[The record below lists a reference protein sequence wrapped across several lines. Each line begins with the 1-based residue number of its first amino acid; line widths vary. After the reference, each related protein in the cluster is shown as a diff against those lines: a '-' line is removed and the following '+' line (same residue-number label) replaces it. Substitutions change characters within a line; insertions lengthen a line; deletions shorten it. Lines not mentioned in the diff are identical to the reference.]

1 MDRAAKLQIAAEA
14 DGQMIQTPPALAD
27 RHHIQ
32 QGLGGVAVAAVTG
45 IDDRNAA
52 VERGAQ
58 RGTLLGVAHGGNV
71 CHTAD
76 NADGIRYGLALGG
89 AGNTG
94 VREAQHLTTQI
105 QHGCLKRKAGT
116 GARFVEKRCQTLARG
131 NILISG
137 RIIVDTVGKVH
148 QAERFFQ
155 RKIRRVDQMSHTQ
168 SPL

>member
-1 MDRAAKLQIAAEA
+1 MSSSVWV
-14 DGQMIQTPPALAD
+14 G
-27 RHHIQ
+27 
-32 QGLGGVAVAAVTG
+32 VAAVTG
-45 IDDRNAA
+45 VDDRNAA
-52 VERGAQ
+52 VAGRAQ
-58 RGTLLGVAHGGNV
+58 RCPLLGVAHGSNV

-76 NADGIRYGLALGG
+76 NADGIRNRLTLGG

-94 VREAQHLTTQI
+94 IREAQYLTAQV
-105 QHGCLKRKAGT
+105 QHGRLKRKAGT

>member
-1 MDRAAKLQIAAEA
+1 M
-14 DGQMIQTPPALAD
+14 
-27 RHHIQ
+27 
-32 QGLGGVAVAAVTG
+32 AAVTG

-58 RGTLLGVAHGGNV
+58 RGALLGVAHCGNV

-76 NADGIRYGLALGG
+76 NADGIRNRLALGG

-94 VREAQHLTTQI
+94 IGEPQYLTAQI
-105 QHGCLKRKAGT
+105 QHGCLKRKAGA
-116 GARFVEKRCQTLARG
+116 GARFIEKRCQPFAGG
-131 NILISG
+131 NILVGG
-137 RIIVDTVGKVH
+137 RVIVDTVGKVH

>member
-1 MDRAAKLQIAAEA
+1 MTKHVSDEMQLMMI
-14 DGQMIQTPPALAD
+14 DGMLMA
-27 RHHIQ
+27 
-32 QGLGGVAVAAVTG
+32 AVAC
-45 IDDRNAA
+45 IDDRDAGITA
-52 VERGAQ
+52 GAQ
-58 RGTLLGVAHGGNV
+58 RGTLLGVAHGSNV

-76 NADGIRYGLALGG
+76 HADGIGYGFALGG

-94 VREAQHLTTQI
+94 IGEAQYLTAQV

-116 GARFVEKRCQTLARG
+116 GARLVEKRCQTLARG

>member
-1 MDRAAKLQIAAEA
+1 MSATQLI
-14 DGQMIQTPPALAD
+14 G
-27 RHHIQ
+27 
-32 QGLGGVAVAAVTG
+32 
-45 IDDRNAA
+45 
-52 VERGAQ
+52 
-58 RGTLLGVAHGGNV
+58 
-71 CHTAD
+71 
-76 NADGIRYGLALGG
+76 YGLALGG

-94 VREAQHLTTQI
+94 IGEAQHLTAQV

-116 GARFVEKRCQTLARG
+116 GARLVEKRCQTLARG
-131 NILISG
+131 NIFISG

>member
-1 MDRAAKLQIAAEA
+1 MSS
-14 DGQMIQTPPALAD
+14 
-27 RHHIQ
+27 
-32 QGLGGVAVAAVTG
+32 GV
-45 IDDRNAA
+45 DDRNAA
-52 VERGAQ
+52 VAGRAQ
-58 RGTLLGVAHGGNV
+58 RGALLGVAHGSNV

-76 NADGIRYGLALGG
+76 HADGIRNRLTLAC

-94 VREAQHLTTQI
+94 IREAQYLTAQV

-131 NILISG
+131 NIFISG